1 MSDTMLSG
9 PSSPRRRARV
19 VLRLAL
25 ATACVAALAFPVSA
39 QRPVFPDTPN
49 PTAGNVEVFHV
60 QGKVW
65 LLAGAGGNIT
75 AQVGDD
81 GLVLVDTGLE
91 AFSERVLTELR
102 ALSEKPI
109 RMIVNTTV
117 ALDHIGGNDELSKT
131 GEPLY
136 LASNSG
142 GVTIPGAQLVGHE
155 RAALALSRR
164 RGPDAVP
171 TRLWPFDTF
180 FGSLK
185 TVFANGEPIEMHYQP
200 AAQTDGDVMV
210 FFRGSDVVSAGD
222 VYDTTR
228 YPRFDA
234 DAGGSL
240 QGILDALNHIIRITV
255 PAFNQIGGTRVIP
268 GHGRISNE
276 SDVVE
281 YRDMATIIR
290 DRIQELVDEGRT
302 LDQIKAAGVTADY
315 DGIYGASSGS
325 WTTELFVEAVYR
337 EVSLGAPAS

>member
-1 MSDTMLSG
+1 
-9 PSSPRRRARV
+9 
-19 VLRLAL
+19 
-25 ATACVAALAFPVSA
+25 
-39 QRPVFPDTPN
+39 
-49 PTAGNVEVFHV
+49 
-60 QGKVW
+60 
-65 LLAGAGGNIT
+65 
-75 AQVGDD
+75 
-81 GLVLVDTGLE
+81 
-91 AFSERVLTELR
+91 
-102 ALSEKPI
+102 
-109 RMIVNTTV
+109 
-117 ALDHIGGNDELSKT
+117 
-131 GEPLY
+131 
-136 LASNSG
+136 
-142 GVTIPGAQLVGHE
+142 
-155 RAALALSRR
+155 
-164 RGPDAVP
+164 
-171 TRLWPFDTF
+171 
-180 FGSLK
+180 
-185 TVFANGEPIEMHYQP
+185 MHYQP